1 MADHGVPQLHL
12 DQLNVIAHHL
22 DAIKQHRAKSWPRPP
37 TDMPPL
43 EDEDIDTAMCEGL
56 AIPPMTARRT
66 VMRSPEAAQW
76 RNTEWTQLSK
86 HQNQGL
92 FGDPCE

>member
-22 DAIKQHRAKSWPRPP
+22 DAIKHNRKDSWPGLP

-43 EDEDIDTAMCEGL
+43 EEEDIIAAIHKGL
-56 AIPPMTARRT
+56 ALPRLT
-66 VMRSPEAAQW
+66 
-76 RNTEWTQLSK
+76 
-86 HQNQGL
+86 
-92 FGDPCE
+92 